1 MIIEMMR
8 RSLLGLGFTAIFTF
22 VILTVM
28 TVQEVEVSVS
38 IVWKNML
45 GSMVMGIYFGCAS
58 LIFDHEEWSPLKKTM
73 THFLISIIV
82 WLPLA
87 IWLGWLPFQWVT
99 ILIGIGIFII
109 MYVLFWYGTYLYFK
123 KIETEMNHS
132 VKK

>member
-1 MIIEMMR
+1 MMR